1 MKYRPITRRWAPTGS
16 LNTSLA
22 GAATALLENG
32 KVLSADGYNN
42 TENNNREGIQ
52 K

>member
-1 MKYRPITRRWAPTGS
+1 MPYAQVLTTA
-16 LNTSLA
+16 SLA